1 MSRGP
6 LETVLRHLRRLAEA
20 GAGRDLSDGE
30 LLDRFRGGGEEA
42 AFALLVQRHGSM
54 VLGVC
59 RRVLGDE
66 HDAEDAFQATF
77 LVLARKASSIRRRAS
92 VASWLYGVARRIAAK
107 AKVEAA
113 RRRRREQRY
122 EEMPRRQPGDEM
134 AYREVR
140 QVLDEELGELP
151 DKYRV
156 PLILCHLES
165 KSQSEAARE
174 LGWARATLADRLA
187 RGRELLRGRLVRRGL
202 TLSTGFLTAVVTE
215 GTTSASVPA
224 LLVLNTARAAALTGA
239 GKSAGAVVSAEAA
252 ALAEGAIK
260 TMSTSKLKIAAILVI
275 GLALTTAGIAGHRP
289 ASAPETPPPAD
300 TEKARSDSG
309 KRVNAASEGFA
320 YTGRV
325 LDPDGKPLAGAKLFI
340 CGLTPGVIEFRERAI
355 SGADGTFRF
364 TVRRDEFGKNGIV
377 PPSRSPPERYVNIG
391 ATADG
396 CGAACVW
403 AGKPEEREKLVLWLP
418 AEEIVKGRIINL
430 EGRPLAGV
438 SVSAY
443 IKGSRSDKDHKPLPY
458 DAKDEPGT
466 FSGNVLPFEEGRNN
480 AVTDK
485 DGRFTLRGLS
495 RGWLYHLSVSG
506 PTIVNVKAELAARP
520 QKPKVVPAT
529 GVVDPKRPG
538 PQLTLYGSTFTH
550 VAVPCKPIIGVV
562 REKGS
567 DKPLAGVEIGRPWT
581 RDDDPQAWTT
591 TGKDGRYKLTG
602 LPAGIH
608 TLRIQPPA
616 NSPYLMTEA
625 RVTAD
630 QPGIEPVTFDI
641 QLERRQVVTG
651 RVFDRANGAPVEA
664 WIEYRPLA
672 KNPNLKADSV
682 LAQPAWGRHP
692 PSTGSGRD
700 GRFMLPALRGPGV
713 LLVSTEGNYLPA
725 RFQKTDRG
733 ADITDKTD
741 PKLIDCRPL
750 LAWPGDFHA
759 YRLIDVPESG
769 DVKVEIALTPAKSRP
784 LAIEFPDGKS
794 RDTVVIGLQ
803 PVLRDHGAPY
813 IPGKSVIG
821 GLADGES
828 RPLFVSTYDSE
839 FAAIAVI
846 NGDETGPVKVKLKR
860 TGVIAGRVVDKDG
873 KPIEGVSFQLFFD
886 DGPGRPG
893 VFIHGGYAAREWTAA
908 EIERGWRTR
917 GYNEKSG
924 ASRAERTD
932 AKGRFRLPGVLPD
945 VAFDLKAQLEGAPNA
960 KGQRFITATV
970 RIARPTVKPGET
982 LDLGD
987 LPAFTPPKK

>member
-1 MSRGP
+1 MPRGP

-30 LLDRFRGGGEEA
+30 LLDRFRTGGEEA

-59 RRVLGDE
+59 HRVLGDE
-66 HDAEDAFQATF
+66 HAAEDAFQATF
-77 LVLARKASSIRRRAS
+77 LVLASKAGCIRRRAS

-122 EEMPRRQPGDEM
+122 EEMPHRQPGDEM
-134 AYREVR
+134 ACREVR

-151 DKYRV
+151 DKYRA
-156 PLILCHLES
+156 PLILCHLEG

-202 TLSTGFLTAVVTE
+202 TLSAGFLTSAVVD
-215 GTTSASVPA
+215 GTASATVPA
-224 LLVLNTARAAALTGA
+224 LLVLNTARAALAST
-239 GKSAGAVVSAEAA
+239 GKSAGAFVSMEAA
-252 ALAEGAIK
+252 ALAEGVIR
-260 TMSTSKLKIAAILVI
+260 TMTTSKLKIGAILAV
-275 GLALTTAGIAGHRP
+275 GLALTTAGIAGHRQG
-289 ASAPETPPPAD
+289 AKPETPPPAG
-300 TEKARSDSG
+300 TGKALPDSG
-309 KRVNAASEGFA
+309 KRVEAASEGFIYA
-320 YTGRV
+320 GRV

-340 CGLTPGVIEFRERAI
+340 CGLTPGVIEFRERAT
-355 SGADGTFRF
+355 SGPDGTFRF
-364 TVRRDEFGKNGIV
+364 TLRRDEFGKNGVV
-377 PPSRSPPERYVNIG
+377 PPSRSPPERDVHIG

-396 CGAACVW
+396 SGAACVW

-430 EGRPLAGV
+430 EGRPIAGV

-443 IKGSRSDKDHKPLPY
+443 IRSSRSDKDHKPLPY
-458 DAKDEPGT
+458 DAPSEPGM
-466 FSGNVLPFEEGRNN
+466 FSGNVLPFEEGRNS
-480 AVTDK
+480 AVTDQ
-485 DGRFTLRGLS
+485 DGRFTLHGLS
-495 RGWLYHLSVSG
+495 RGWLYDLSISG
-506 PTIVNVKAELAARP
+506 PTVVNVKAQLVVRP
-520 QKPKVVPAT
+520 QKARVVGASGEAP
-529 GVVDPKRPG
+529 PNRPS
-538 PQLTLYGSTFTH
+538 PRLPLYGSTFTH
-550 VAVPCKPIIGVV
+550 VAVPSKPIVGVV

-567 DKPLAGVEIGRPWT
+567 GKPLAGVEVGRPWT

-591 TGKDGRYKLTG
+591 TGKDGCYKLTG

-608 TLRIQPPA
+608 TLRVQPPA

-641 QLERRQVVTG
+641 QLERRQVVAG
-651 RVFDRANGAPVEA
+651 RVIDRATGAPVEA

-700 GRFMLPALRGPGV
+700 GRFMLPVLRGPGV

-725 RFQKTDRG
+725 RLQK
-733 ADITDKTD
+733 ADQDTWITDKED
-741 PKLIDCRPL
+741 PELIDCRPL

-759 YRLIDVPESG
+759 YRPIDVLERG

-784 LAIEFPDGKS
+784 LAIELPDGKP
-794 RDTVVIGLQ
+794 RDTTVLGLQ
-803 PVLRDHGAPY
+803 PISRDHGAPY
-813 IPGKSVIG
+813 FPGKSVIG
-821 GLADGES
+821 GLTDGES
-828 RPLFVSTYDSE
+828 RRLFVSTYDSE
-839 FAAIAVI
+839 FAAAAV
-846 NGDETGPVKVKLKR
+846 NGNETGPVKVKLKR
-860 TGVIAGRVVDKDG
+860 TGVITGRVVDKDG
-873 KPIEGVSFQLFFD
+873 KPIVGVSFQLFFD

-893 VFIHGGYAAREWTAA
+893 VFIHGSYAARAWTTSEAKRSFRTHGYYEKGADHVSLA
-908 EIERGWRTR
+908 EES
-917 GYNEKSG
+917 E
-924 ASRAERTD
+924 D
-932 AKGRFRLPGVLPD
+932 QGRFRLTGVLPD
-945 VAFDLKAQLEGAPNA
+945 VAFDLIARLVAPPNA

-970 RIARPTVKPGET
+970 RIARPTVKPGQT

-987 LPAFTPPKK
+987 LPAVALPKK

>member
-1 MSRGP
+1 
-6 LETVLRHLRRLAEA
+6 LRRLAEA

-30 LLDRFRGGGEEA
+30 LLDRFRGGGEEV

-59 RRVLGDE
+59 RRVLNDE
-66 HDAEDAFQATF
+66 HAAEDAFQATF
-77 LVLARKASSIRRRAS
+77 LVLARKAGDIRRRAS

-122 EEMPRRQPGDEM
+122 EMPHHQPWDEM
-134 AYREVR
+134 TCREVR

-151 DKYRV
+151 DKYRA
-156 PLILCHLES
+156 PLILCHLEG

-202 TLSTGFLTAVVTE
+202 TLSAGFFTAIVAD
-215 GTTSASVPA
+215 GAASATVPA
-224 LLVLNTARAAALTGA
+224 LLVLNTARAAALAGA
-239 GKSAGAVVSAEAA
+239 GKSVGAVVSVEAA
-252 ALAEGAIK
+252 ALAEGVIK
-260 TMSTSKLKIAAILVI
+260 TMTTSKLKIGAILVI
-275 GLALTTAGIAGHRP
+275 GLALATAGIAGHRQG
-289 ASAPETPPPAD
+289 AKPETPPPAD
-300 TEKARSDSG
+300 GEKARPAPG
-309 KRVNAASEGFA
+309 KRGEAASEGFVYA
-320 YTGRV
+320 GRV

-340 CGLTPGVIEFRERAI
+340 CGLTPGVIEFRERAT
-355 SGADGTFRF
+355 SGPDGTFRF
-364 TVRRDEFGKNGIV
+364 TMRRDEFGKNGVV

-418 AEEIVKGRIINL
+418 AEEVVKGRVINL
-430 EGRPLAGV
+430 EGKPVAGV

-495 RGWLYHLSVSG
+495 RGWLYHLSITG

-550 VAVPCKPIIGVV
+550 VAVPCKPIVGFV

-567 DKPLAGVEIGRPWT
+567 GKPLAGVEVGRPWT

-591 TGKDGRYKLTG
+591 TDKDGRYKLTG

-608 TLRIQPPA
+608 TLRVRPPA

-641 QLERRQVVTG
+641 QLERRQVVAG
-651 RVFDRANGAPVEA
+651 QVVDRATGAPVEA
-664 WIEYRPLA
+664 RIEYRPLA
-672 KNPNLKADSV
+672 KNPNLKADSL

-692 PSTGSGRD
+692 PSTAAGRD
-700 GRFMLPALRGPGV
+700 GRFMLPVLRGPGV

-725 RFQKTDRG
+725 RLQK
-733 ADITDKTD
+733 ADQDTGITDKED
-741 PKLIDCRPL
+741 PELIDCRPL

-759 YRLIDVPESG
+759 YRPIDVPESG

-784 LAIEFPDGKS
+784 LAIEYPDGKP
-794 RDTVVIGLQ
+794 RDTTVLGLQ
-803 PVLRDHGAPY
+803 PILRDHGAPY
-813 IPGKSVIG
+813 FPGKSVIG

-828 RPLFVSTYDSE
+828 RRLFVSTYDSE
-839 FAAIAVI
+839 FAAAAVV
-846 NGDETGPVKVKLKR
+846 NGDETGPVKVTLKR
-860 TGVIAGRVVDKDG
+860 TGAITGRVVDKDG
-873 KPIEGVSFQLFFD
+873 KPIAGVSFQLFFD
-886 DGPGRPG
+886 DGPVRPG
-893 VFIHGGYAAREWTAA
+893 VYVHGSYAARAGTDSEAK
-908 EIERGWRTR
+908 RSFRTH
-917 GYNEKSG
+917 GYYEKG
-924 ASRAERTD
+924 ADYVSRAEKSD
-932 AKGRFRLPGVLPD
+932 DQGRFRLPGVLPD
-945 VAFDLKAQLEGAPNA
+945 VAFDLKAQLVAPPNA
-960 KGQRFITATV
+960 KGQRLITATV

-987 LPAFTPPKK
+987 LPAIAPPKK